1 MEEYLSVVELSS
13 RIKLAKQTIYNLI
26 HRNVFIL
33 NRHYLKPTPKKI
45 LFKWSAVQ
53 DWMEG
58 DQPSASGQNLNSETQ
73 RVENLPIQTT
83 KYSSDRPKSL
93 FNI

>member
-26 HRNVFIL
+26 HRNIFVL

-45 LFKWSAVQ
+45 LFKWSAVRA
-53 DWMEG
+53 WLEG
-58 DQPSASGQNLNSETQ
+58 NQPSGENINSETEHI
-73 RVENLPIQTT
+73 ENMQIEATEP
-83 KYSSDRPKSL
+83 SSERPKSL